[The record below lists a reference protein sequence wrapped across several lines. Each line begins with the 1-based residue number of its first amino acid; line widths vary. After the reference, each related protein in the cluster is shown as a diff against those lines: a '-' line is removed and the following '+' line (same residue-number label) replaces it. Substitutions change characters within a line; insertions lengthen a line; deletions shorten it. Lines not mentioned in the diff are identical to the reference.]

1 MVFGRN
7 LVGAPV
13 NEKRNF
19 QYCFLR
25 SAIKWAFA
33 RCLKMRFKL
42 WAHKFDKI
50 LANLFK
56 VGGEN
61 ADVLV

>member
-7 LVGAPV
+7 LTCESV
-13 NEKRNF
+13 NEKHNF

-42 WAHKFDKI
+42 WVRKFGKI